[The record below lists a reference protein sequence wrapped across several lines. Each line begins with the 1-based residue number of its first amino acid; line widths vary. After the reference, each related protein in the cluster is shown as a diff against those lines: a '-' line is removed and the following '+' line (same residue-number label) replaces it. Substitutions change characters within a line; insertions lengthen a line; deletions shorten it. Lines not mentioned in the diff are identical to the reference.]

1 MTQPSLL
8 SRATLRKNLL
18 ALRRNTA
25 PTMRHQWDSAIAD
38 NLLRWCSQYRPA
50 SLGLF
55 WPIQAEPDLREI
67 YPELQK
73 MGIQLALPL
82 VQAKQQPLLFL
93 EWQSGDAMD
102 TDEYGIP
109 VPQQRERSLIPQV
122 VLIPCVGYNR
132 DKFRMGYGGGYYDRT
147 LAKQPRPLALGIA
160 YAQAQADFA
169 AETHDIAMDE
179 ILTENGKLKREL
191 LKTL

>member
-8 SRATLRKNLL
+8 SRPALRKSLL

-25 PTMRHQWDSAIAD
+25 PTMRQQWDSAIA
-38 NLLRWCSQYRPA
+38 NHLLRWCSQYRPA

-109 VPQQRERSLIPQV
+109 VPQQRERSLKPEV
-122 VLIPCVGYNR
+122 LLIPCVGFNSE
-132 DKFRMGYGGGYYDRT
+132 K
-147 LAKQPRPLALGIA
+147 
-160 YAQAQADFA
+160 
-169 AETHDIAMDE
+169 
-179 ILTENGKLKREL
+179 
-191 LKTL
+191 

>member
-8 SRATLRKNLL
+8 SRPALRKNLL
-18 ALRRNTA
+18 ALRRDTDLSL
-25 PTMRHQWDSAIAD
+25 RQQWDSAIAD
-38 NLLRWCSQYRPA
+38 NLLAWCQQHRPL

-67 YPELQK
+67 YPQLQK

-82 VQAKQQPLLFL
+82 VQAKQQSLLFL
-93 EWQSGDAMD
+93 EWQIGDAMD
-102 TDEYGIP
+102 KDEYGIP
-109 VPQQRERSLIPQV
+109 VPQQRARSLTPAV

-169 AETHDIAMDE
+169 AESHDIAMDE
-179 ILTENGKLKREL
+179 ILTENSN

>member
-1 MTQPSLL
+1 MTQPPLL
-8 SRATLRKNLL
+8 SRPALRKNLL

-25 PTMRHQWDSAIAD
+25 STMRQQWDQAIAD
-38 NLLRWCSQYRPA
+38 HLLRWCNLHRPA

-67 YPELQK
+67 YPQLQK

-122 VLIPCVGYNR
+122 LLIPCVGFNSE
-132 DKFRMGYGGGYYDRT
+132 KFRMGYGGGYYDRT

-169 AETHDIAMDE
+169 AEAHDIAMDE
-179 ILTENGKLKREL
+179 ILTENGKLRGNF
-191 LKTL
+191 